1 MAEETAGIGEAGALV
16 NRATAPQDMA
26 ITKGIIQSQNNALRK
41 AQVEARKLAAIDAMK
56 EKQSKYLSQVGIGKY
71 ENQIVQ
77 DESNADSV
85 KTMAE
90 LATVSGN
97 PKEEYRVINEY
108 TQRERNRGIKD
119 NSISVLNPTK
129 NKGYI
134 TFDDAYNIAKKNP
147 QELQTWA
154 NSRHFLEK
162 KHLLNPSSGEFVAP
176 VIPKKNLALVFE
188 KAKDDL
194 NYAFKDIA
202 SKGRGMNVIT
212 SEIPIEAIKSKAIS
226 LLTGDV
232 DVYDNLDFNK
242 DFKKYFDDNVKV
254 VVDMAMKENSMLNRE
269 EVETEIQNK
278 LEPEIKTNYVTQ
290 EIQNLAKP
298 KTQMGRS
305 FDFQAAQQK
314 TTNEITTNITNKTNG
329 VYTFTPDANGE
340 IVIGT
345 KDKNMPS
352 KSFDNESGT
361 TFIPKR
367 ILKDNGN
374 DTFDVLVKIDKVGR
388 AELNTSINAKDEG
401 QEMILKVSKAD
412 LQAAFNLQDERY
424 YKGLVLDQLKA
435 KAKKATGATGAKGAK
450 GKKISKDEYRK
461 MTVPQRTEFKNKG
474 GIVE

>member
-56 EKQSKYLSQVGIGKY
+56 EKQSKYLSQIGIGKY

-154 NSRHFLEK
+154 NRRPFLEK

-176 VIPKKNLALVFE
+176 VIPKKNLALVFQ

-194 NYAFKDIA
+194 NLDYAIKDIA

-212 SEIPIEAIKSKAIS
+212 SEIPIEAIKDKAIS

-242 DFKKYFDDNVKV
+242 DFQKYFDDNVKV
-254 VVDMAMKENSMLNRE
+254 FVDMAMKENSMLNRE
-269 EVETEIQNK
+269 EVEAEIQNK

-298 KTQMGRS
+298 KTQMGRN

-314 TTNEITTNITNKTNG
+314 TTNEITTNIGNKTNN

-352 KSFDNESGT
+352 KSFDNEYGT
-361 TFIPKR
+361 TFTPKR
-367 ILKDNGN
+367 ILKNNGN
-374 DTFDVLVKIDKVGR
+374 NTFDVLVKIDKVGD
-388 AELNTSINAKDEG
+388 AERNASIIAKDEG
-401 QEMILKVSKAD
+401 QEITLKVSKAD

-424 YKGLVLDQLKA
+424 YKGLVLDQLKSPKVVA
-435 KAKKATGATGAKGAK
+435 PSGAKKAEGAKEKK
-450 GKKISKDEYRK
+450 GKKII
-461 MTVPQRTEFKNKG
+461 NLG
-474 GIVE
+474 AG

>member
-1 MAEETAGIGEAGALV
+1 
-16 NRATAPQDMA
+16 
-26 ITKGIIQSQNNALRK
+26 
-41 AQVEARKLAAIDAMK
+41 
-56 EKQSKYLSQVGIGKY
+56 
-71 ENQIVQ
+71 
-77 DESNADSV
+77 
-85 KTMAE
+85 
-90 LATVSGN
+90 
-97 PKEEYRVINEY
+97 
-108 TQRERNRGIKD
+108 
-119 NSISVLNPTK
+119 
-129 NKGYI
+129 
-134 TFDDAYNIAKKNP
+134 
-147 QELQTWA
+147 
-154 NSRHFLEK
+154 
-162 KHLLNPSSGEFVAP
+162 
-176 VIPKKNLALVFE
+176 
-188 KAKDDL
+188 
-194 NYAFKDIA
+194 
-202 SKGRGMNVIT
+202 
-212 SEIPIEAIKSKAIS
+212 
-226 LLTGDV
+226 
-232 DVYDNLDFNK
+232 
-242 DFKKYFDDNVKV
+242 
-254 VVDMAMKENSMLNRE
+254 MLNRE
-269 EVETEIQNK
+269 EVEAEIQNK